1 VWIAKRTNPSSEQGK
16 ITNPKIKASLVGL
29 LASTVFAMGCGGDE
43 QAQNE
48 TAEEQNTTEQIA
60 GTEAQTRETE
70 AKGDEKVKEG
80 NAGSASSGQEVTLRL
95 EGDPGTEFFGV
106 CRVGGEENNLGGQVP
121 QSFVFDLGGQGIE
134 CQIQNQSA
142 GAGRLTVTL
151 LSGNNRSV
159 QQSSTSGSTMNL
171 TYSGDSVSSST
182 SSNSVN
188 QVIQSSSS

>member
-1 VWIAKRTNPSSEQGK
+1 VRIAKRTNPSSEEGK
-16 ITNPKIKASLVGL
+16 ITNPNIKASLVVL
-29 LASTVFAMGCGGDE
+29 LASTFLATGCGGDE

-48 TAEEQNTTEQIA
+48 GAEEQNTTEQTA

-80 NAGSASSGQEVTLRL
+80 NAGIASSGQEVTLRL
-95 EGDPGTEFFGV
+95 EGDPGTEFSGT
-106 CRVGGEENNLGGQVP
+106 CRVGGEENDLSGQVP
-121 QSFVFDLGGQGIE
+121 QSFAYNLEDHGIE

-142 GAGRLTVTL
+142 GGGRLTVTL

-159 QQSSTSGSTMNL
+159 QQSSTSGGTINL
-171 TYSGDSVSSST
+171 TYSGDGASSST

>member
-1 VWIAKRTNPSSEQGK
+1 MWIAKRTNPSSEEGK
-16 ITNPKIKASLVGL
+16 ITNPNIKASLVVL
-29 LASTVFAMGCGGDE
+29 LASTFLATGCGGDE

-48 TAEEQNTTEQIA
+48 AAEEQNTTEQTA
-60 GTEAQTRETE
+60 GTEAQTSETD

-95 EGDPGTEFFGV
+95 EGDPGTEFSGM

-121 QSFVFDLGGQGIE
+121 QSFGYDLGGQGIE

-159 QQSSTSGSTMNL
+159 QQSNTSGGTINL
-171 TYSGDSVSSST
+171 TYSGDGVSSST